1 MQNDSF
7 SDIGK
12 VEAIRLLFEPSGFS
26 LAAPIFEPANGSAV
40 RLASRF
46 FQEGLDFDLTYF
58 PLRHLGYKAVVAVT
72 GELFAALAHPRTLSV
87 RLGLSAKFSFAS
99 VQELWEGMVSAAKE
113 YAYVSLDLDL
123 LPCANGL
130 SISVSALGESLLLT
144 RKRQPKPKSMDLLC
158 VSGSLG
164 AAFLGLQVL
173 EREKKRFVSGSPQ
186 PADPS
191 SRSEAPGNSRPDH
204 PDAAGSRPDHPN
216 MAGFHPDRPDHTDT
230 AGSRPDRPDTAGSQ
244 PDSPAVFQ
252 PDLEKYKMLVGS
264 YLKPELSAS
273 VLRHLEDAE
282 VYPSLGTLVTHG
294 LSDAVKRLASVSGL
308 GAKIYADK
316 IPFEGNTFALG
327 KELDIDPISAAMNG
341 GDDFR
346 LLFAIPILRSEQ
358 FRRDFQ
364 TFDIIGHLARPEA
377 GTVLVTPDGAE
388 LPLCAQG
395 WPEAD

>member
-40 RLASRF
+40 RQASRF

-173 EREKKRFVSGSPQ
+173 EREKKRFVSGTPR

-191 SRSEAPGNSRPDH
+191 SRSEAPGNSRPDRPDMAGFH
-204 PDAAGSRPDHPN
+204 PDHPDNAGSRPDH
-216 MAGFHPDRPDHTDT
+216 
-230 AGSRPDRPDTAGSQ
+230 PDTAGSQ
-244 PDSPAVFQ
+244 PDSPAVFR

-346 LLFAIPILRSEQ
+346 LLFAIPILRTEQ

-377 GTVLVTPDGAE
+377 GTVLVTPDGTE
-388 LPLCAQG
+388 LPLRAQG